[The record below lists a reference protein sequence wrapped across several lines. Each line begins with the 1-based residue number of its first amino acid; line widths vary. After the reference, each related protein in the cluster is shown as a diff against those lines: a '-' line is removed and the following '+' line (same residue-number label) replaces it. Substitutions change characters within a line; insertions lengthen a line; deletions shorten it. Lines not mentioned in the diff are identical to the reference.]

1 MASGQ
6 QPKDL
11 GLSERGHIIC
21 LRNFCIPLNGK
32 SGDREKNLVAA
43 VTQGGKDSQ
52 KKYLQ
57 KNGDSWV
64 EAL

>member
-1 MASGQ
+1 MGSKGVWMPSGQ

-21 LRNFCIPLNGK
+21 LRNFCIPLNEK
-32 SGDREKNLVAA
+32 SGDREKSLVAA

-52 KKYLQ
+52 KKVFT
-57 KNGDSWV
+57 KKS
-64 EAL
+64 